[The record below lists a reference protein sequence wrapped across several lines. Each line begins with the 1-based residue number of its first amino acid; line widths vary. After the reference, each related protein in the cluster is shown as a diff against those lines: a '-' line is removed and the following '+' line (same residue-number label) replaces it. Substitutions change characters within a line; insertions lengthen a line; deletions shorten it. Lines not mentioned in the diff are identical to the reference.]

1 MEKQSQRINKP
12 RQFTGKY
19 PAIKATTA
27 GCGVAWQNELKATES
42 EWGEE
47 KEHDQCLLEVVILNW
62 HMARDRERGSEKGT
76 ATSAVEFS
84 QLSHAPNEVITR
96 RHERIRNA

>member
-27 GCGVAWQNELKATES
+27 DCGVAWQNELKATES
-42 EWGEE
+42 EWSEE
-47 KEHDQCLLEVVILNW
+47 KEHASACWRLSYLTGIWPETE
-62 HMARDRERGSEKGT
+62 REGVGKGQRHQQSSSVNS
-76 ATSAVEFS
+76 ATR
-84 QLSHAPNEVITR
+84 LMKL
-96 RHERIRNA
+96 